1 MLAVTSPGRKMCTH
15 SLREFWCFGPL
26 WIELKT
32 LWNTH
37 FSMLPSASSMF
48 ACFWATYSSPPTSP
62 QRKFHTREAVPSNFP
77 AEKLLSWSFPSSLV
91 VWTDPKV
98 SHNHACENLD
108 FSDIGGFGFQTTKS
122 WVWKWQ
128 TPPHKKK
135 KKNCGWSSFSHQK
148 TWLSATAWN
157 LGIPATSARST
168 SGDPPAAK
176 TWKKPC
182 RNEEKTNQHV
192 DFCPPKWGLNL
203 PKWGMLPSK
212 VGI

>member
-37 FSMLPSASSMF
+37 FSMLPSASSRF

-135 KKNCGWSSFSHQK
+135 NCGWSSFSHQK